1 ATAAPE
7 AAPARAAG
15 AAAADPAAVPAG
27 APTAGTGVM
36 PVRAPVLACGAPAG
50 PEPAGRRPGRALRAR
65 SPGPR
70 APPPPRPPPPA
81 APPDIPRSAPT
92 ATAPWSAVWRK
103 PPPPEASATCPVV
116 QVNSRIR
123 TGSASRDKNTIVK
136 PISTVRGSLPVPI
149 MVNAVAY
156 TIAAAGL

>member
-1 ATAAPE
+1 MPGVPGR
-7 AAPARAAG
+7 APAPDDDAPDGPESAGPSRAL
-15 AAAADPAAVPAG
+15 
-27 APTAGTGVM
+27 TM
-36 PVRAPVLACGAPAG
+36 RACSTG
-50 PEPAGRRPGRALRAR
+50 PEPP
-65 SPGPR
+65 
-70 APPPPRPPPPA
+70 

-116 QVNSRIR
+116 QVKNRIR